1 MMKKYIKL
9 LLVFTLF
16 LLPNVV
22 FADSSFGGTN
32 RHILTVERLNVV
44 NSKITFEGYSFIS
57 HMDNLG
63 IMADDGFK
71 EINGNLQTYLI
82 VYVGDWKDIYGK
94 NTEIDIDTCEKN
106 SNCYIKAATMV
117 PRSFFYSRCTDAGC
131 ANYEKIKEH
140 RQRKV
145 NGKINGLLNDTSCHS
160 GENNYDLDGDGNKN
174 EDNECLY
181 ENVGFTVTV
190 DISTIVDEFTDG
202 EFYDSYAGTDGH
214 GIKFKIMAYNTTKKK
229 GLASGFNIHSSA
241 CHINGNLCSGT
252 DIKTAS
258 YEFDLNDFASTVYY
272 DATQAIPTT
281 YNNGIFNNYSGY
293 WFRSQCGE
301 NKCSYNIEDDID
313 GIHSYLYDWQKND
326 GIEKSKYDT
335 SCGGTDHYCGK
346 YKDAFVLLDTKDIKE
361 CAEVD
366 KDNKCYRW
374 YLSPDDTA
382 DNDDYY
388 YAPANHLTFGG
399 EFKINVFSILMKKIE
414 CNQIVDIGEDDFGD
428 KEMKCGQSRTFNQCK
443 KSGDNGASVSGT
455 IYYYIENAKQKDG
468 SGELSCSY
476 MESLINGKCYLPV
489 TVSADV
495 LIIQEGKFSFEKF
508 TPDIVSAGK
517 GFSFKDSVGGITYEN
532 NVSFLI
538 ASRYNN
544 SNDPV
549 FYNTPYINFSATK
562 YKLKE
567 NANGYVEDLDFNIDE
582 EVRKYYS
589 EYYEPNKSM
598 HEISRFYYYNDKG
611 EFQVGNSLEAAS
623 FAIGNSFFASIAKN
637 YDNIAENNK
646 DFSEIFKFESC
657 DSNSSS
663 PDCKKTSVNGSWTE
677 ETKLSEW
684 LRLDRNGD
692 SYQRYIKSGGAS
704 PYKGVEYRD
713 STEHR
718 GFGKLVSKV
727 YKYSLP
733 HAYISLTDTDKYKY
747 ADVIYSATELNSP
760 EISGLEYIGNKYF
773 VGLKYVY
780 DKANDFDFPFNLI
793 KSDISLV
800 ENMTWNLTATCGVE
814 VQNKLYKKPP
824 PQCSKK
830 DCGLESKISYKFRP
844 ISLSRPFPKSVAVNW
859 QNWLDNNP
867 GATRLTNTKDWGK
880 KYSIRL
886 SKFDVNDASIVK
898 LSDINSYS
906 LEHGSYADLRDYN
919 PDGSSYF
926 VNKYFPSFKQGT
938 TSYCGLGYFSSN
950 CDQYANSMG

>member
-63 IMADDGFK
+63 IMTDDGFEK
-71 EINGNLQTYLI
+71 INGNLETYLI
-82 VYVGDWKDIYGK
+82 VYVGDWKDIYGE
-94 NTEIDIDTCEKN
+94 NTEIDIATCEKN
-106 SNCYIKAATMV
+106 SNCYIKAAKMV

-131 ANYEKIKEH
+131 ANYEKIKAH
-140 RQRKV
+140 RQREV

-214 GIKFKIMAYNTTKKK
+214 GIKFKIMAYNTGKKK

-252 DIKTAS
+252 NIKTAS
-258 YEFDLNDFASTVYY
+258 YEFDLNAFASTVHY
-272 DATQAIPTT
+272 DAKEAIPYT
-281 YNNGIFNNYSGY
+281 YNKHENVKWEKYGGEFEDSVDYYIAPTSGELSNYFKSIRTKSNDVCTG
-293 WFRSQCGE
+293 CGD
-301 NKCSYNIEDDID
+301 YEDVFI
-313 GIHSYLYDWQKND
+313 
-326 GIEKSKYDT
+326 
-335 SCGGTDHYCGK
+335 
-346 YKDAFVLLDTKDIKE
+346 LLDTK
-361 CAEVD
+361 
-366 KDNKCYRW
+366 KC
-374 YLSPDDTA
+374 SGGVCPDLDVER
-382 DNDDYY
+382 DGEDYY

-399 EFKINVFSILMKKIE
+399 EFKINVFRILMKKIE

-455 IYYYIENAKQKDG
+455 IYYYIENAKKKNG

-544 SNDPV
+544 SNDSV

-589 EYYEPNKSM
+589 EYYYDPMNGMRESM
-598 HEISRFYYYNDKG
+598 HKKSRFYYYNDKG

-623 FAIGNSFFASIAKN
+623 FAIGNSFFVNIAKN

-677 ETKLSEW
+677 ETKFSEW

-692 SYQRYIKSGGAS
+692 SYQRYIKSGGVS

-713 STEHR
+713 STDHR

-760 EISGLEYIGNKYF
+760 ETSGLEYIGNKYF

-898 LSDINSYS
+898 LSDIISYS
-906 LEHGSYADLRDYN
+906 LEHGSYADLKDYN
-919 PDGSSYF
+919 PDGSSSF
-926 VNKYFPSFKQGT
+926 VNKYFLSFKQGT

-950 CDQYANSMG
+950 CDQYANSMR